1 MASLVLKM
9 SVSLDGYV
17 ASADGSSDW
26 VAAGR
31 SPDGAEWV
39 LDTVSNAGTHLIGAA
54 TYAMWAGFWPGA
66 AGPFAQPMNEIP
78 KVVFSDSLASAE
90 WGPATIARGDLAAA
104 VTRTGW
110 WGDDPP
116 YHAPVF
122 VLTHHPR
129 ESLSMEGGTIFNFVT
144 DGIESAL
151 EQAHA
156 AASDRVV
163 SVAGGAST
171 VQQCLAAGM
180 LDELYLHIVP
190 IILGAGERLLE
201 NVGDPTLEPINV
213 IASPAVTHVRYHVA
227 R

>member
-54 TYAMWAGFWPGA
+54 TYAMWAGFWPEA

-90 WGPATIARGDLAAA
+90 WGPATIARGDLATA
-104 VTRTGW
+104 VTRLKQERPDGYLLAQGGVRFARSLVQTGLI
-110 WGDDPP
+110 DE
-116 YHAPVF
+116 YRLVVHPV
-122 VLTHHPR
+122 
-129 ESLSMEGGTIFNFVT
+129 
-144 DGIESAL
+144 
-151 EQAHA
+151 
-156 AASDRVV
+156 
-163 SVAGGAST
+163 
-171 VQQCLAAGM
+171 
-180 LDELYLHIVP
+180 
-190 IILGAGERLLE
+190 ILGAGERLFTMPL
-201 NVGDPTLEPINV
+201 TIEPV
-213 IASPAVTHVRYHVA
+213 STTAFSRGAVAHVFAAHP
-227 R
+227 